1 MPANTNLQFFQIV
14 QKGDGWV
21 LPMPILVPTHE
32 CQRSDTNCAIFPP
45 GGVALLTWGH
55 DGLECIREKWAIVN
69 CDPLET
75 YTSSLFAVNSAT
87 RCTAVKPP

>member
-1 MPANTNLQFFQIV
+1 
-14 QKGDGWV
+14 
-21 LPMPILVPTHE
+21 MPILVPTHQ

-75 YTSSLFAVNSAT
+75 YISSLFAVNSAT